1 MVVEMTDNLIH
12 VVILDISGVYV
23 QIHNDVY
30 VQIHNDGY
38 FDRVSLDDINE
49 QYKDKSHWR
58 IVII

>member
-1 MVVEMTDNLIH
+1 MIIEISDNLIH

-23 QIHNDVY
+23 QIHND
-30 VQIHNDGY
+30 GY
-38 FDRVSLDDINE
+38 FDRVSLDNINE

>member
-12 VVILDISGVYV
+12 VVILDISGVYA
-23 QIHNDVY
+23 
-30 VQIHNDGY
+30 QIHNDGY
-38 FDRVSLDDINE
+38 FDMVSLDDINE

>member
-23 QIHNDVY
+23 QIHND
-30 VQIHNDGY
+30 GY
-38 FDRVSLDDINE
+38 FDKKILDDIE
-49 QYKDKSHWR
+49 KQYKDKSHWR

>member
-1 MVVEMTDNLIH
+1 MIIEIADNLIH

-23 QIHNDVY
+23 QIHND
-30 VQIHNDGY
+30 GY
-38 FDRVSLDDINE
+38 FNKVSLDKINE